1 MACSTCTSTCSNC
14 TPPTPASTY
23 CETCVDIVSS
33 ECVYYK
39 GAYSNCLGLVKNFRL
54 DDFIERTMSILCSLQ
69 GGGNTSDQ
77 RVTDAPVTRSA
88 STNTWTTNYVFPT
101 TSNNFNES
109 FSITYN
115 MASVDVEKLS
125 SFTIS
130 ANSSEPVSLCSD
142 TDLDYYYVGIGHVHD
157 GNSSNIGSEISTAN
171 IAGTN
176 ARINRQKVEGT
187 IIITDNGTGTSGYIT
202 NLLLKCQDNSTSATS
217 TIAVVPFN
225 LTGSEFKQ
233 LYIQGITP
241 VLSAGSTIWME
252 ISNEVET
259 ENVDGI
265 DIHIHNGNLTVI
277 EIPSQS

>member
-54 DDFIERTMSILCSLQ
+54 DDFIEKTMSILCSLQ

-77 RVTDAPVTRSA
+77 RVIDAPVTRSA

-101 TSNNFNES
+101 ISNNFEEN

-115 MASVDVEKLS
+115 MASVEVEKRP
-125 SFTIS
+125 SFTIA
-130 ANSSEPVSLCSD
+130 ANDSEQVSLCSD
-142 TDLDYYYVGIGHVHD
+142 TDFYYYVGIGHVHNGD
-157 GNSSNIGSEISTAN
+157 PTSKLGSQISTAN

-176 ARINRQKVEGT
+176 ARVNRQKVEGT

-265 DIHIHNGNLTVI
+265 DIHVHNGNLTVI

>member
-54 DDFIERTMSILCSLQ
+54 DDFIEKTMSILCSLE
-69 GGGNTSDQ
+69 GGGNTTDQ
-77 RVTDAPVTRSA
+77 RVVSANVTRSS
-88 STNTWTTNYVFPT
+88 STNTWTTAYVFPN
-101 TSNNFNES
+101 TSNNFNS
-109 FSITYN
+109 NFSITYN
-115 MASVDVEKLS
+115 MASVEVEKLS
-125 SFTIS
+125 SFTIA
-130 ANSSEPVSLCSD
+130 ANDSEQVSLCSD
-142 TDLDYYYVGIGHVHD
+142 TDFYYYVGIGHVHD
-157 GNSSNIGSEISTAN
+157 GNSSNVGTEISTAN

-176 ARINRQKVEGT
+176 ARANRQKVEGT
-187 IIITDNGTGTSGYIT
+187 IIISDNDGSNGSYLTT
-202 NLLLKCQDNSTSATS
+202 LVLKCQDNATS
-217 TIAVVPFN
+217 TISTIATVPFN
-225 LTGSEFKQ
+225 FYGSDYKQ

-252 ISNEVET
+252 ISTALET
-259 ENVDGI
+259 EEVSGI
-265 DIHIHNGNLTVI
+265 DIHVHGGNLTVT